1 MGYEYFFLQVPLA
14 RVRRAASFGDFM
26 KKNLSPKEIL
36 GSKFVLVIE
45 PTLNYRNSIKGFFS
59 NLKVSNYKFVSTV
72 KEAKVVL
79 LTLDVGLF
87 ISEWSLKQTNGIQF
101 CREIRENI
109 RYEAVP
115 FLLLSVENLK
125 KDVIL
130 ASEVGIDGYLLKP
143 FSYEEFKEAVLNCL
157 KVQNIPT
164 EINRRLHEAGALMDG
179 NDLELAE
186 ELYNKIIAES
196 PISARAWHGLALIAD
211 RKGDQ
216 SKAIELLKRA
226 IDINEEYVDAL
237 RDLIEILAIRGP
249 IRDLVL
255 YSTKAHEISPE
266 NPKYTLILAKAHLEE
281 EDYTSSEYFF
291 KKTIRLSPKLA
302 QAFKGLGRLYMIQE
316 DYDSAMKNFEKS
328 LDLDEQDVSTLNS
341 LGMTYIKLG
350 KYQEGIDKYQAALK
364 IRPNDHRILFNLG
377 YAKEKIND
385 PESARY
391 FYQQVLSIKPEF
403 DKALR
408 RLKVL
413 AK

>member
-1 MGYEYFFLQVPLA
+1 
-14 RVRRAASFGDFM
+14 M
-26 KKNLSPKEIL
+26 KKSLSPKEIL
-36 GSKFVLVIE
+36 GAKSVLVIE

-72 KEAKVVL
+72 KEAKIAL

-87 ISEWSLKQTNGIQF
+87 ICEWSLKQTNGIQF
-101 CREIRENI
+101 CREIRENS
-109 RYEAVP
+109 RFQAVP

-125 KDVIL
+125 KDVVL

-143 FSYEEFKEAVLNCL
+143 FSYEEFREAMLNSL
-157 KVQNIPT
+157 KVQNVPT
-164 EINRRLHEAGALMDG
+164 QINRSLQDAQALLEG
-179 NDLELAE
+179 SDLDQAE
-186 ELYNKIIAES
+186 DLYNKIIAKS
-196 PISARAWHGLALIAD
+196 PLSARAWHGLAQIAD
-211 RKGDQ
+211 KKGDQ
-216 SKAIELLKRA
+216 AKAVELLKRA
-226 IDINEEYVDAL
+226 IDMNPDYVDAL
-237 RDLIEILAIRGP
+237 RELIETLAIRGP
-249 IRDLVL
+249 VRDLIL

-281 EDYTSSEYFF
+281 EDYTASEYFF

-302 QAFKGLGRLYMIQE
+302 QAYKGLGRLYMIQE

-341 LGMTYIKLG
+341 LGMTYVKLG

-377 YAKEKIND
+377 YAKEKVND
-385 PESARY
+385 FESARY
-391 FYQQVLSIKPEF
+391 FYQQVLSMKPEF

-408 RLKVL
+408 RLKAL
-413 AK
+413 GK

>member
-1 MGYEYFFLQVPLA
+1 
-14 RVRRAASFGDFM
+14 M
-26 KKNLSPKEIL
+26 KKSLSPKEIL
-36 GSKFVLVIE
+36 GAKFVLVIE
-45 PTLNYRNSIKGFFS
+45 PTLNYRNSIKGFLS

-72 KEAKVVL
+72 KEAKVAL

-87 ISEWSLKQTNGIQF
+87 ICEWSLRQTNGIQF
-101 CREIRENI
+101 CREIRENS
-109 RYEAVP
+109 RFQAVP

-143 FSYEEFKEAVLNCL
+143 FSYEEFREAMLNSL
-157 KVQNIPT
+157 KVQNVPT
-164 EINRRLHEAGALMDG
+164 VINRSIQDALAVMENG
-179 NDLELAE
+179 DLDQAE
-186 ELYNKIIAES
+186 ELFNKIIAQS
-196 PISARAWHGLALIAD
+196 PLSARAWHGLAQIAD
-211 RKGDQ
+211 KKGDQ
-216 SKAIELLKRA
+216 GKALELLKRS
-226 IDINEEYVDAL
+226 IDMNPDYVDAL
-237 RDLIEILAIRGP
+237 RELIEILAIRGP
-249 IRDLVL
+249 VRDLVL
-255 YSTKAHEISPE
+255 HCTKAHEISPE

-302 QAFKGLGRLYMIQE
+302 QAYKGLGRLYMIQE

-328 LDLDEQDVSTLNS
+328 LDLDEQDVTTLNS

-385 PESARY
+385 FESARY
-391 FYQQVLSIKPEF
+391 FYQQVLSMKPEF

-408 RLKVL
+408 RLKAL
-413 AK
+413 GK

>member
-1 MGYEYFFLQVPLA
+1 
-14 RVRRAASFGDFM
+14 M
-26 KKNLSPKEIL
+26 KKNLAPREIL
-36 GSKFVLVIE
+36 GTKHVLVVE

-72 KEAKVVL
+72 KEAKIAL

-87 ISEWSLKQTNGIQF
+87 ICEWSLKETNGIQF
-101 CREIRENI
+101 CREIRENS
-109 RYEAVP
+109 RFQAVP

-143 FSYEEFKEAVLNCL
+143 FSYEEFKEAILNSL

-164 EINRRLHEAGALMDG
+164 PINRLLLEAGSLM
-179 NDLELAE
+179 EAKAYERAE
-186 ELYNKIIAES
+186 DLYNKIIVES
-196 PISARAWHGLALIAD
+196 PLSARAWHGLALIAD

-216 SKAIELLKRA
+216 AKAIELLRRS
-226 IDINEEYVDAL
+226 IDMNEEYVDAL

-249 IRDLVL
+249 IRELVQFA
-255 YSTKAHEISPE
+255 TKAHEISPE
-266 NPKYTLILAKAHLEE
+266 NPKYTIILAKAHLEE
-281 EDYTSSEYFF
+281 EDYASSEYFF

-302 QAFKGLGRLYMIQE
+302 QAFKGLGRLYLIQE
-316 DYDSAMKNFEKS
+316 DYDSAMKNFERS
-328 LDLDEQDVSTLNS
+328 LDLDEADVSTLNS

-391 FYQQVLSIKPEF
+391 FYQQVLSLKPDF
-403 DKALR
+403 DKAQR
-408 RLKVL
+408 RIKAL